1 MQVPHPHALL
11 HLPVFRGPGDGAQIQ
26 GAGNDHSE
34 LYANL
39 FTRYYDAH
47 ITFGLF
53 VPIHALLRRP
63 PTVLPSPCPLSA
75 THTLL
80 RRSRTV
86 LPSPRPLSVTLPALS
101 PSLSPPSLRHPAH
114 RARPPAL
121 HRRHLLRRGA
131 GGAPVARGGRRP
143 AVVGQTGTR
152 ASILL
157 ESLHVQPMLTYAE
170 RTPFHAG
177 YPWSVVGQTGTQ
189 ASCTLPDSHPG
200 VPTPSSTPLLCV
212 ALGTENKARLVGA

>member
-1 MQVPHPHALL
+1 MPSYRHAATWLPSVPNPMQVPHPHALL

-101 PSLSPPSLRHPAH
+101 PSPSASCATACTTPTTSSAPRGGWCACCT
-114 RARPPAL
+114 RRPPACC
-121 HRRHLLRRGA
+121 
-131 GGAPVARGGRRP
+131 GGANRYPGQHPARVT
-143 AVVGQTGTR
+143 ACT
-152 ASILL
+152 A
-157 ESLHVQPMLTYAE
+157 
-170 RTPFHAG
+170 HA
-177 YPWSVVGQTGTQ
+177 
-189 ASCTLPDSHPG
+189 H
-200 VPTPSSTPLLCV
+200 LC
-212 ALGTENKARLVGA
+212 